1 MSEPVSG
8 IAFDSMIDQVYPK
21 APFTEQKFMVRAVLP
36 EHTFLEKIF
45 LLHEAFAKSKNLI
58 VATHV
63 RHRAD
68 VENFNRRACHQ

>member
-45 LLHEAFAKSKNLI
+45 PVSY
-58 VATHV
+58 THLTLPTT
-63 RHRAD
+63 
-68 VENFNRRACHQ
+68 

>member
-36 EHTFLEKIF
+36 EHTFLERYSCF
-45 LLHEAFAKSKNLI
+45 M
-58 VATHV
+58 
-63 RHRAD
+63 
-68 VENFNRRACHQ
+68 RRSLSQRI

>member
-1 MSEPVSG
+1 MCNILPKVKVEVSGRLMSEPVSG

-45 LLHEAFAKSKNLI
+45 LLLI
-58 VATHV
+58 LLPLYYLTTPV
-63 RHRAD
+63 RKH
-68 VENFNRRACHQ
+68 

>member
-36 EHTFLEKIF
+36 EDIP
-45 LLHEAFAKSKNLI
+45 AS
-58 VATHV
+58 
-63 RHRAD
+63 
-68 VENFNRRACHQ
+68 

>member
-45 LLHEAFAKSKNLI
+45 LLHEAFAKPTK
-58 VATHV
+58 
-63 RHRAD
+63 
-68 VENFNRRACHQ
+68 

>member
-36 EHTFLEKIF
+36 EHTFQRKLSF
-45 LLHEAFAKSKNLI
+45 
-58 VATHV
+58 
-63 RHRAD
+63 R
-68 VENFNRRACHQ
+68 FN